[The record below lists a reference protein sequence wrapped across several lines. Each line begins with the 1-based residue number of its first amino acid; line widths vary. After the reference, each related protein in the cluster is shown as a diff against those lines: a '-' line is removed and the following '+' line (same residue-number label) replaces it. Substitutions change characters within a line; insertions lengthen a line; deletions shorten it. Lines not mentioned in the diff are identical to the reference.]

1 MFQNLFILMKKGK
14 KRKKSGLHCSLNI
27 TLLTIPQ
34 LIVYFKG
41 NNYSQLLEVR
51 PFPNSLTY
59 FDPYKEII
67 FDNWEK
73 ACSDSSLLLDFADIY
88 CVLAR

>member
-1 MFQNLFILMKKGK
+1 MERKEEKKW
-14 KRKKSGLHCSLNI
+14 SSL
-27 TLLTIPQ
+27 LLKYYPFDYSTYSI
-34 LIVYFKG
+34 IYFKG

-51 PFPNSLTY
+51 PFQNSLTY

-73 ACSDSSLLLDFADIY
+73 ACSDSSLLLDFAGIY